1 MKYLVLDENQKLHQY
16 DCMQDALTSYRKA
29 VHTHVLYMY
38 SKKPTTPQEMRKYK
52 EYMVYHMRNP
62 DASCIS
68 IDCDPSAEWAQR
80 DALSRAVDKL
90 IGDYK

>member
-38 SKKPTTPQEMRKYK
+38 
-52 EYMVYHMRNP
+52 
-62 DASCIS
+62 
-68 IDCDPSAEWAQR
+68 
-80 DALSRAVDKL
+80 LSL
-90 IGDYK
+90 IHI